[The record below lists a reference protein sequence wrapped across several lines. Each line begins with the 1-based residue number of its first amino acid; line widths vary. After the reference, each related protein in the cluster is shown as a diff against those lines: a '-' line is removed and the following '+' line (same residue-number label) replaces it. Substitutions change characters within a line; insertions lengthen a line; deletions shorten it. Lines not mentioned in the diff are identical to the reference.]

1 MSTRSDNIRF
11 KTMPNGNI
19 RAYQGDTDDKRG
31 VSELQFTNPLNPSP
45 TVTTTNEIKIYIIYE
60 TR

>member
-1 MSTRSDNIRF
+1 MSNRSDNIRF

-31 VSELQFTNPLNPSP
+31 VSELQFTNPINPSP